1 MHPAHAL
8 AVRRV
13 ALAAAALG
21 STLGAH
27 AAAVGG
33 LHLTA
38 AAPVLCGTGLL
49 AAAIC
54 GGRRRFLPRGLL
66 HTGALL
72 VGLQAALHIVM
83 TAAPWVFGMA
93 PHGAGVPLAD
103 ARAMAFHGLAAVVLA
118 LLLRGLDLVLAA
130 ALAVVRLLGGLP
142 RPGRAPAGPRR
153 VVAVVRRPHG
163 RPALGPLPARGPPAV
178 TLPAALLTA

>member
-1 MHPAHAL
+1 MQPAHAL

-72 VGLQAALHIVM
+72 VGLQTLLHLVM
-83 TAAPWVFGMA
+83 TAAPWAFGMA
-93 PHGAGVPLAD
+93 PHGGGVPLVD
-103 ARAMAFHGLAAVVLA
+103 ARAMAFHALAAVVLA
-118 LLLRGLDLVLAA
+118 LLLRGLDLLLAA
-130 ALAVVRLLGGLP
+130 ALAVVRLLGGLA
-142 RPGRAPAGPRR
+142 RPGRAPSGARR
-153 VVAVVRRPHG
+153 VVAVVRGPHG
-163 RPALGPLPARGPPAV
+163 RPVLGPLPARGPPAGPV
-178 TLPAALLTA
+178 PAVIPTA